1 MESAVKEFDLIS
13 RKYNATPLK
22 HVLMMKCIEQ
32 ENWDNLEKIK
42 NISSAI
48 HGDARSLYD
57 LLIAFV
63 ESENIEEA
71 KKILK
76 VRTFLYNFFF
86 CMVNDII
93 FTVHCVIL
101 FS

>member
-1 MESAVKEFDLIS
+1 MELAIKEFGRIS

-22 HVLMMKCIEQ
+22 HVLLMKCIEQ

-48 HGDARSLYD
+48 HGDACTLYD

-71 KKILK
+71 KKILR
-76 VRTFLYNFFF
+76 VRTCIL
-86 CMVNDII
+86 I
-93 FTVHCVIL
+93 FSFV
-101 FS
+101 